1 MTSREI
7 VVKIED
13 REDAATKRKKQK
25 QKQERRNN
33 SRGVPSNGVLLI
45 PAGGDLN
52 IEEVDED
59 YMQDDV
65 TEEKNSTTALNVKV
79 IPTLDMRGTKES
91 ILEGGWRNYKPS
103 QIVTLFR
110 QHYSNL
116 STLSVM
122 LSRFKNE
129 LSRIDPAPPPAFL
142 EKIKLQKKEYA
153 EIRKKQT
160 TVRSKGA
167 LNVQVISNADDI
179 VLQALQYLVLNRAEL
194 NYAALL
200 ILTGLRPIE
209 IMKIAQFKTKLNN
222 QQGNKTG
229 WYACQTRFAKRE
241 NMKVQYNECR
251 DRCFL
256 APYYLIEIALK
267 RVRSKW
273 PCKHLTNLQVN
284 RKYQTQLGRIVTKSY
299 PQWPGITARLCRRFF
314 GVYSYTYFGRS
325 GFFHEGSSQA
335 SLAGHVHWHLGHAV
349 LGDEVIAYQSLVI
362 RPKPALKLFEV
373 GRNLRIKSTKSNRT
387 PKKLKTEPSLPL
399 LEHTPT
405 GT

>member
-1 MTSREI
+1 MS
-7 VVKIED
+7 
-13 REDAATKRKKQK
+13 
-25 QKQERRNN
+25 
-33 SRGVPSNGVLLI
+33 
-45 PAGGDLN
+45 
-52 IEEVDED
+52 IEEVD
-59 YMQDDV
+59 DDA
-65 TEEKNSTTALNVKV
+65 TEEFEKSNTTALNVKV

-91 ILEGGWRNYKPS
+91 ILNGGWRSYKPS
-103 QIVTLFR
+103 QIVALFR

-179 VLQALQYLVLNRAEL
+179 VLQALQYLVSNRAEL
-194 NYAALL
+194 NYAGLL

-209 IMKIAQFKTKLNN
+209 IMKVAQFKTK
-222 QQGNKTG
+222 
-229 WYACQTRFAKRE
+229 F
-241 NMKVQYNECR
+241 NECR

-284 RKYQTQLGRIVTKSY
+284 RKYQTQLGRIVTKAF

-314 GVYSYTYFGRS
+314 GVYSYTFFGRS

-387 PKKLKTEPSLPL
+387 PKKLKAEPRPPL

-405 GT
+405 GA

>member
-1 MTSREI
+1 
-7 VVKIED
+7 
-13 REDAATKRKKQK
+13 
-25 QKQERRNN
+25 
-33 SRGVPSNGVLLI
+33 
-45 PAGGDLN
+45 
-52 IEEVDED
+52 
-59 YMQDDV
+59 
-65 TEEKNSTTALNVKV
+65 
-79 IPTLDMRGTKES
+79 
-91 ILEGGWRNYKPS
+91 
-103 QIVTLFR
+103 
-110 QHYSNL
+110 
-116 STLSVM
+116 M

-129 LSRIDPAPPPAFL
+129 LSRLDPAPPTIYL
-142 EKIKLQKKEYA
+142 ERIKLQKKEYA

-160 TVRSKGA
+160 TIRSKGA

-209 IMKIAQFKTKLNN
+209 IMKVAQFKTKLNN
-222 QQGNKTG
+222 QQGDKTG
-229 WYACQTRFAKRE
+229 WYACQTRFAKRG
-241 NMKVQYNECR
+241 NMKVEFNECR

-267 RVRSKW
+267 RIRSKW

-284 RKYQTQLGRIVTKSY
+284 RKYQTQLGRIVTRAF

-362 RPKPALKLFEV
+362 RPKPIILFEIYASI
-373 GRNLRIKSTKSNRT
+373 NQAIKSEPNA
-387 PKKLKTEPSLPL
+387 KKIKVRAGSSVI
-399 LEHTPT
+399 
-405 GT
+405 

>member
-1 MTSREI
+1 MASREI

-13 REDAATKRKKQK
+13 QEDATNKRKKQK

-33 SRGVPSNGVLLI
+33 SRGVSSNGVLLI
-45 PAGGDLN
+45 PAGRDLN
-52 IEEVDED
+52 IEEVD
-59 YMQDDV
+59 DDA
-65 TEEKNSTTALNVKV
+65 TEEFEKSNTTAMNVKV

-91 ILEGGWRNYKPS
+91 ILNGGWRSYKPS

-153 EIRKKQT
+153 EIRKQQT

-179 VLQALQYLVLNRAEL
+179 VLQALQYLVSNRAEL
-194 NYAALL
+194 NYAGLL

-209 IMKIAQFKTKLNN
+209 IMKVAQFKTKLNN

-229 WYACQTRFAKRE
+229 WYSCQTRFAKRG
-241 NMKVQYNECR
+241 NMKVEFNECR

-284 RKYQTQLGRIVTKSY
+284 RKYQTQLGRIVTKAF

-314 GVYSYTYFGRS
+314 GVYSYTFFGRS

-362 RPKPALKLFEV
+362 RPKPALKLFDI
-373 GRNLRIKSTKSNRT
+373 GRDLRIKPIKSNRT
-387 PKKLKTEPSLPL
+387 PKKLKIKPELPL
-399 LEHTPT
+399 LEHTPISA
-405 GT
+405 

>member
-33 SRGVPSNGVLLI
+33 SRGVSSNGVLLI
-45 PAGGDLN
+45 PAGGDLQLN

-59 YMQDDV
+59 YMQDDA
-65 TEEKNSTTALNVKV
+65 TEEENSTTAVNVKV

-179 VLQALQYLVLNRAEL
+179 VLQALQYLVSNRAEL

-209 IMKIAQFKTKLNN
+209 IMK
-222 QQGNKTG
+222 
-229 WYACQTRFAKRE
+229 
-241 NMKVQYNECR
+241 
-251 DRCFL
+251 
-256 APYYLIEIALK
+256 LK
-267 RVRSKW
+267 
-273 PCKHLTNLQVN
+273 
-284 RKYQTQLGRIVTKSY
+284 
-299 PQWPGITARLCRRFF
+299 
-314 GVYSYTYFGRS
+314 
-325 GFFHEGSSQA
+325 
-335 SLAGHVHWHLGHAV
+335 
-349 LGDEVIAYQSLVI
+349 
-362 RPKPALKLFEV
+362 
-373 GRNLRIKSTKSNRT
+373 
-387 PKKLKTEPSLPL
+387 
-399 LEHTPT
+399 
-405 GT
+405 

>member
-1 MTSREI
+1 MTSRDI

-13 REDAATKRKKQK
+13 QEDAATCKRKSKKQK

-45 PAGGDLN
+45 PAGGDLS
-52 IEEVDED
+52 IEEVD
-59 YMQDDV
+59 DDA
-65 TEEKNSTTALNVKV
+65 TEEFEKSNTTALNVKV

-91 ILEGGWRNYKPS
+91 ILNGGWRSYKPS
-103 QIVTLFR
+103 QIVALFR

-179 VLQALQYLVLNRAEL
+179 VLQALQYLVSNRAEL
-194 NYAALL
+194 NYSALL

-209 IMKIAQFKTKLNN
+209 IMKVAQFKTKLNN
-222 QQGNKTG
+222 KQGDKSG
-229 WYACQTRFAKRE
+229 FYACQTRFAKRG
-241 NMKVQYNECR
+241 NMKVEFNECR

-256 APYYLIEIALK
+256 TPYYLIGIVLK
-267 RVRSKW
+267 RIRSKW
-273 PCKHLTNLQVN
+273 PCKHLTNLQIN
-284 RKYQTQLGRIVTKSY
+284 RKYQLNAIG
-299 PQWPGITARLCRRFF
+299 
-314 GVYSYTYFGRS
+314 
-325 GFFHEGSSQA
+325 
-335 SLAGHVHWHLGHAV
+335 
-349 LGDEVIAYQSLVI
+349 
-362 RPKPALKLFEV
+362 
-373 GRNLRIKSTKSNRT
+373 
-387 PKKLKTEPSLPL
+387 
-399 LEHTPT
+399 
-405 GT
+405 

>member
-1 MTSREI
+1 MASREI

-13 REDAATKRKKQK
+13 QEDATNKRKKQK

-33 SRGVPSNGVLLI
+33 SRGVSSNGVLLI
-45 PAGGDLN
+45 PAGRDLN
-52 IEEVDED
+52 IEEVD
-59 YMQDDV
+59 DDA
-65 TEEKNSTTALNVKV
+65 TEEFEKSNTTAMNVKV

-91 ILEGGWRNYKPS
+91 ILNGGWRSYKPS

-153 EIRKKQT
+153 EIRKQQT

-179 VLQALQYLVLNRAEL
+179 VLQALQYLVSNRAEL

-209 IMKIAQFKTKLNN
+209 IMKVAQFKTKLNN
-222 QQGNKTG
+222 KQGDKTG
-229 WYACQTRFAKRE
+229 WYSCQTRFAKRG
-241 NMKVQYNECR
+241 NMKVEFNECR

-284 RKYQTQLGRIVTKSY
+284 RKYQTQLGRIVTKAF

-314 GVYSYTYFGRS
+314 GVYSYTFFGRS

-362 RPKPALKLFEV
+362 RPKPALKLFDL
-373 GRNLRIKSTKSNRT
+373 GRNLRIKQPKSSRT
-387 PKKLKTEPSLPL
+387 PKKLKAEPAIPL
-399 LEHTPT
+399 LEHTPISA
-405 GT
+405 